1 MSKVR
6 ISGAIKDVSGGKA
19 MLGGLVKSLSRVAYS
34 DGTNV
39 VDLATFSPPMS
50 AAASFDSA
58 TGSTSGDSTATTNSI
73 TVTPTGGT
81 APYTYAW
88 TKTSGDGTVVSPTK
102 ATTRFSQ
109 FLYNNTAASGV
120 FLCTVTDSLGATA
133 TASVNASFIS
143 ISSV

>member
-6 ISGAIKDVSGGKA
+6 VSGALKDISGGKVMFGDA
-19 MLGGLVKSLSRVAYS
+19 LKALSRVAYY

-39 VDLATFSPPMS
+39 VDLATFSPPMT

-109 FLYNNTAASGV
+109 FLENNTAASGV

-133 TASVNASFIS
+133 SDSVTANFIS